1 MILLG
6 HGSEEAL
13 IGPPLRAPIFTA
25 GLILMWPM
33 FVIFWVI
40 VQAVGALLQVRMF
53 WVRWMF
59 AVIRAALWRV
69 VEYDKGAIAA
79 VILIATAALTI
90 VKELL
95 APRAI

>member
-1 MILLG
+1 
-6 HGSEEAL
+6 
-13 IGPPLRAPIFTA
+13 
-25 GLILMWPM
+25 MWPM

-79 VILIATAALTI
+79 VILIAIAALMI

-95 APRAI
+95 APSRMRKNAVLATRFVEYSW

>member
-1 MILLG
+1 MD
-6 HGSEEAL
+6 
-13 IGPPLRAPIFTA
+13 
-25 GLILMWPM
+25 
-33 FVIFWVI
+33 V
-40 VQAVGALLQVRMF
+40 
-53 WVRWMF
+53 

-69 VEYDKGAIAA
+69 VEYENGAIAA

>member
-1 MILLG
+1 M
-6 HGSEEAL
+6 AYV
-13 IGPPLRAPIFTA
+13 
-25 GLILMWPM
+25 
-33 FVIFWVI
+33 VIFWVI
-40 VQAVGALLQVRMF
+40 VQAVGALLPARMF

-59 AVIRAALWRV
+59 AVIRAALCRV